1 MKAVIIAGI
10 ILLAAFGSAFAQQD
24 PDDPGAQDSIII
36 GTVQVDYGTPEVQ
49 VPVYLFAD
57 DPVSYI
63 NIPTG
68 WNTAG
73 GINPI
78 EVIDMDQNDCF
89 SISYTI
95 FADFIRILCGND
107 LSDTSCTQ
115 VLPDDSRLNLFSI
128 VFSIA
133 PDAPAQQVAID
144 TTWDDRAHSVIFGLA
159 DGITE
164 ITPAAVGGEIT
175 YGPLGINADAD
186 NLPDGFKLSQNYP
199 NPFNAST
206 NVAFSLSQEGRASL
220 TIFDLLGRRVRGL
233 LDKNLQSGSYQITW
247 DGKDESGMDVP
258 SGAYFY
264 RLMAGSNE
272 ETKRMTLIR

>member
-1 MKAVIIAGI
+1 MKTAIIAGV
-10 ILLAAFGSAFAQQD
+10 ILLMAFGFAFAQQD

-36 GTVQVDYGTPEVQ
+36 GAVHVDYGTPEVQ

-68 WNTAG
+68 WNTVG
-73 GINPI
+73 GIIPV

-89 SISYTI
+89 SLSFTV
-95 FADFIRILCGND
+95 FADFIRIICSND

-133 PDAPAQQVAID
+133 PSAPPQQVALD

-164 ITPAAVGGEIT
+164 ITPAVVGGEIT
-175 YGPLGINADAD
+175 YGPTGISVGAG
-186 NLPDGFKLSQNYP
+186 NLPDGFTLSQNYP
-199 NPFNAST
+199 NPFNAQTTISY
-206 NVAFSLSQEGRASL
+206 SLSQAGPVTLSIYNIMGQKVATLVDGIEDAGEHRVVWDAKDVTSGVYFFQIMTANTRKSESL
-220 TIFDLLGRRVRGL
+220 IIL
-233 LDKNLQSGSYQITW
+233 K
-247 DGKDESGMDVP
+247 
-258 SGAYFY
+258 
-264 RLMAGSNE
+264 
-272 ETKRMTLIR
+272 